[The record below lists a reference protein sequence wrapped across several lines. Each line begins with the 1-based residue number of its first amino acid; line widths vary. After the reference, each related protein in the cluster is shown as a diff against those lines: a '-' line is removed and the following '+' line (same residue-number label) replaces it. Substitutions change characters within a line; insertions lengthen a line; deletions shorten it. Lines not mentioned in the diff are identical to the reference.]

1 MKTKRHCFDFGSIAH
16 NGTRI
21 TDVAKFEK
29 QMFNLKTNLI

>member
-1 MKTKRHCFDFGSIAH
+1 MKGCPQMAA